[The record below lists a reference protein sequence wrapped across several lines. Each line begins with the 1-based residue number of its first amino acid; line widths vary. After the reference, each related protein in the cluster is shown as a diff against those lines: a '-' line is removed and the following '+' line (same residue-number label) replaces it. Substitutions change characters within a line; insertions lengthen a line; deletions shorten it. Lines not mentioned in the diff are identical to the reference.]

1 MTIFTSDAQVIKSG
15 TSYLRVISLS
25 YLFYGL
31 TSTFL
36 VILRSVET
44 VNICLKIYLISFV
57 VNVVFKTIYL
67 FLVNW
72 YYLLLVLCELPIVFV
87 M

>member
-57 VNVVFKTIYL
+57 VNVVFNYIFIFGK
-67 FLVNW
+67 
-72 YYLLLVLCELPIVFV
+72 LVLPALGV